1 MKTYTFEG
9 VTYTELPKKL
19 KLSNGDTVS
28 PVTEFI
34 FQSLGGV
41 INDDGQPTPVE
52 AFKDVIDGYLE
63 ALEAQV
69 TELGLHI
76 TVAEFKEA
84 ARTKLSTDLITWA
97 KGKNV
102 PDEVIDVARQKI
114 IELTADGSRL
124 GLTWNDLFAD

>member
-41 INDDGQPTPVE
+41 INDDGQPTPAE
-52 AFKDVIDGYLE
+52 AFKVGIETYLE
-63 ALEAQV
+63 TLEAQM

-84 ARTKLSTDLITWA
+84 ARTKLSTDLIAWA

>member
-52 AFKDVIDGYLE
+52 AFKAGIETYLE
-63 ALEAQV
+63 TLEAQM

-84 ARTKLSTDLITWA
+84 ARTKLSTDLIAWA

-102 PDEVIDVARQKI
+102 PDEVIAVARQKI

>member
-52 AFKDVIDGYLE
+52 AFKDGIETYLE
-63 ALEAQV
+63 TLEAQM

-84 ARTKLSTDLITWA
+84 ARTKLSTDLIAWA
-97 KGKNV
+97 KGKSV

>member
-52 AFKDVIDGYLE
+52 AFKDGIETYLE
-63 ALEAQV
+63 ALEAQM

-84 ARTKLSTDLITWA
+84 ARTKLSTDLIAWA

>member
-41 INDDGQPTPVE
+41 INDDGQPTPAE
-52 AFKDVIDGYLE
+52 AFKDAINDYLE

-102 PDEVIDVARQKI
+102 PDEMIDVARQKI
-114 IELTADGSRL
+114 IELIADGSRL

>member
-19 KLSNGDTVS
+19 KLANGDTVS

-41 INDDGQPTPVE
+41 INDDGQPTPAE
-52 AFKDVIDGYLE
+52 AFKAGIETYLE
-63 ALEAQV
+63 TLEEQMAD
-69 TELGLHI
+69 LGIVI

-84 ARTKLSTDLITWA
+84 ARTKMSTQLIEWA
-97 KGKNV
+97 EDKHV
-102 PDEVIDVARQKI
+102 PDDVIAVVRQKVL
-114 IELTADGSRL
+114 ELIADGSRL

>member
-19 KLSNGDTVS
+19 KLANGDTVN
-28 PVTEFI
+28 PVTEYI
-34 FQSLGGV
+34 FQALGGE
-41 INDDGQPTPVE
+41 IHDDGQPTPAE
-52 AFKDVIDGYLE
+52 AFKAGIETYLE
-63 ALEAQV
+63 TLEAQM

-76 TVAEFKEA
+76 TVAEFKEV
-84 ARTKLSTDLITWA
+84 ARTKLSTDLIAWA

-114 IELTADGSRL
+114 IELVADGSRL

>member
-41 INDDGQPTPVE
+41 INDDGQPTPAE
-52 AFKDVIDGYLE
+52 AFKDAINDYLE

-114 IELTADGSRL
+114 IELIADGSRL

>member
-41 INDDGQPTPVE
+41 INDDGQPTPAE
-52 AFKDVIDGYLE
+52 AFKTGIETYLE
-63 ALEAQV
+63 TLEAQMA
-69 TELGLHI
+69 ELGLHI

-84 ARTKLSTDLITWA
+84 ARTKLSTDLIAWA

>member
-41 INDDGQPTPVE
+41 INDDGKPTPVE
-52 AFKDVIDGYLE
+52 AFKAGIETYLE
-63 ALEAQV
+63 TLEEQMAD
-69 TELGLHI
+69 LGIVI
-76 TVAEFKEA
+76 TIAEFKEA
-84 ARTKLSTDLITWA
+84 ARTKMSTQLIEWA
-97 KGKNV
+97 EDKHV
-102 PDEVIDVARQKI
+102 PDDVIAVVRQKVL
-114 IELTADGSRL
+114 ELIADGSRL

>member
-19 KLSNGDTVS
+19 KLANGGTVS
-28 PVTEFI
+28 PLNEVL
-34 FQSLGGV
+34 FQALGGV
-41 INDDGQPTPVE
+41 INDDGQPSPVE
-52 AFKDVIDGYLE
+52 AFKSAIEDYLE

-84 ARTKLSTDLITWA
+84 ARTKLSTDLIAWA

-124 GLTWNDLFAD
+124 GLTWNDLFTE

>member
-41 INDDGQPTPVE
+41 INDDGQPTPAE
-52 AFKDVIDGYLE
+52 AFKDAINDYLE

-76 TVAEFKEA
+76 TVSEFKEA

-114 IELTADGSRL
+114 IELIADGSRL

>member
-41 INDDGQPTPVE
+41 INDDGKPTPAE
-52 AFKDVIDGYLE
+52 AFKAGIETYLE
-63 ALEAQV
+63 TLEAQV

-84 ARTKLSTDLITWA
+84 ARTKLSTDLIAWA

-102 PDEVIDVARQKI
+102 PDEVIAVARQKI

>member
-52 AFKDVIDGYLE
+52 AFKAGIETYLE
-63 ALEAQV
+63 TLEAQM

-84 ARTKLSTDLITWA
+84 ARTKLSTDLIAWA